1 MTSVADFLLPD
12 LGEGLSEAEVI
23 SWRVSPGDR
32 VTVDQVIAEVET
44 AKAVVEVPVPYAG
57 VVAALHAKP
66 GSVVSVG
73 QPLITVTEDATAGF
87 GEPGF
92 GEPGVRE
99 PGVREPGFR
108 EPGVVVPEQVPAA
121 DDGGGVD
128 GDGGEEASG
137 SVLIGYGTT
146 VAQARTRRGRRRG
159 AVGARSSA
167 SAPVPAASAGAES
180 AAVPIASAA
189 PDSSAVPTA
198 PAPQASVGVAAPERP
213 GRVAVISPL
222 VRKEARDAGLD
233 LTALTATGPD
243 GVLSR
248 RDVRAA
254 IAELARRQQPDVVDA
269 SAAADASYAGAGVNG
284 TGGTVTGGA
293 GFASAGVNGT
303 GGAGA
308 ADASYAG
315 AGVNGTGGAGAGATG
330 TGERRIPLRGARR
343 AVAEKL
349 SRSRRE
355 IPEATV
361 WVDVDATDLVE
372 TRRALNAADSSR
384 PVSLLALLARFTIL
398 GLRHY
403 PELNARIEDDEIV
416 VPEAVNLGFA
426 AQTDHGLVVPV
437 VHDAHRLTTRDLS
450 ARLAERTTAARDRR
464 LSPADLAG
472 GTFTVNNYGV
482 FGVDGS
488 AAIINHPEVAI
499 LGMGRV
505 IDRPWVMDGQL
516 TVRKVTELTLS
527 FDHRACDG
535 GTAGGFLRYVAD
547 CIESPAVALGDM

>member
-1 MTSVADFLLPD
+1 VADFLLPD

-23 SWRVSPGDR
+23 TWRVSPGDR

-57 VVAALHAKP
+57 VVAALHATP
-66 GSVVSVG
+66 GSVISVG
-73 QPLITVTEDATAGF
+73 QPLITVTEDGAAAGGVAGGAAPDRAASHGPAGRAT
-87 GEPGF
+87 
-92 GEPGVRE
+92 
-99 PGVREPGFR
+99 GFR
-108 EPGVVVPEQVPAA
+108 EPGVVVPEQAAA
-121 DDGGGVD
+121 D
-128 GDGGEEASG
+128 GDEEASG

-146 VAQARTRRGRRRG
+146 VAPARTRRGRRRG
-159 AVGARSSA
+159 A
-167 SAPVPAASAGAES
+167 AGA
-180 AAVPIASAA
+180 A
-189 PDSSAVPTA
+189 PAGA
-198 PAPQASVGVAAPERP
+198 PAPAGPAAVAPPGTPGPA

-233 LTALTATGPD
+233 LSALTGTGPD
-243 GVLSR
+243 GVVSR
-248 RDVRAA
+248 HDVRAA
-254 IAELARRQQPDVVDA
+254 IAGRTTQPRPTA
-269 SAAADASYAGAGVNG
+269 PAAGAS
-284 TGGTVTGGA
+284 TGATVTVENPA
-293 GFASAGVNGT
+293 
-303 GGAGA
+303 
-308 ADASYAG
+308 
-315 AGVNGTGGAGAGATG
+315 
-330 TGERRIPLRGARR
+330 GERRIPLRGARR
-343 AVAEKL
+343 AVADKL

-361 WVDVDATDLVE
+361 WVDVDATDLVG
-372 TRRALNAADSSR
+372 TRRALNAADPAR

-398 GLRHY
+398 GLRRF
-403 PELNARIEDDEIV
+403 PELNARIEQDEII
-416 VPEAVNLGFA
+416 VPSGVNLGFA
-426 AQTDHGLVVPV
+426 AQTEHGLVVPV

-450 ARLAERTTAARDRR
+450 AGLAERTAAARDRR

-505 IDRPWVMDGQL
+505 IDRPWVVDGQL
-516 TVRKVTELTLS
+516 MVRKVTELTLS

-547 CIESPAVALGDM
+547 CIESPATALGDM

>member
-1 MTSVADFLLPD
+1 V
-12 LGEGLSEAEVI
+12 GL
-23 SWRVSPGDR
+23 
-32 VTVDQVIAEVET
+32 
-44 AKAVVEVPVPYAG
+44 
-57 VVAALHAKP
+57 
-66 GSVVSVG
+66 
-73 QPLITVTEDATAGF
+73 AT
-87 GEPGF
+87 
-92 GEPGVRE
+92 
-99 PGVREPGFR
+99 
-108 EPGVVVPEQVPAA
+108 
-121 DDGGGVD
+121 
-128 GDGGEEASG
+128 
-137 SVLIGYGTT
+137 
-146 VAQARTRRGRRRG
+146 
-159 AVGARSSA
+159 
-167 SAPVPAASAGAES
+167 
-180 AAVPIASAA
+180 
-189 PDSSAVPTA
+189 
-198 PAPQASVGVAAPERP
+198 PERP
-213 GRVAVISPL
+213 GRVAVISPI

-233 LTALTATGPD
+233 LTALTGTGPD

-248 RDVRAA
+248 RDVREA
-254 IAELARRQQPDVVDA
+254 IAELTMRQQPAAVD
-269 SAAADASYAGAGVNG
+269 ADASDAVTGTGVNG
-284 TGGTVTGGA
+284 TGGT
-293 GFASAGVNGT
+293 GT
-303 GGAGA
+303 GAI
-308 ADASYAG
+308 
-315 AGVNGTGGAGAGATG
+315 G

-343 AVAEKL
+343 AVADKL

-398 GLRHY
+398 GLRRY
-403 PELNARIEDDEIV
+403 PELNARIEDDAIV

-437 VHDAHRLTTRDLS
+437 VHDAHRLTTRELS
-450 ARLAERTTAARDRR
+450 ARVAERTAAARDRR
-464 LSPADLAG
+464 LSPADLVG

-505 IDRPWVMDGQL
+505 IDRPWVVDGQL